1 MINYAYSSNQ
11 TPISVMN
18 PTNND
23 CILSTILDIKHSF
36 LLFLAIH
43 LQHYFSNTF
52 KEMLMIAQTL
62 VIFRHYQQ
70 GLGDGQSSP
79 HLLLLPIGR
88 RKRAY
93 KITMQQFVE
102 R

>member
-1 MINYAYSSNQ
+1 
-11 TPISVMN
+11 MN

-23 CILSTILDIKHSF
+23 CILSTILVIKHSF
-36 LLFLAIH
+36 FLFLAIH

-70 GLGDGQSSP
+70 GLGDNLTRFYF
-79 HLLLLPIGR
+79 LLHFKNRVGDIL
-88 RKRAY
+88 Y
-93 KITMQQFVE
+93 S
-102 R
+102 